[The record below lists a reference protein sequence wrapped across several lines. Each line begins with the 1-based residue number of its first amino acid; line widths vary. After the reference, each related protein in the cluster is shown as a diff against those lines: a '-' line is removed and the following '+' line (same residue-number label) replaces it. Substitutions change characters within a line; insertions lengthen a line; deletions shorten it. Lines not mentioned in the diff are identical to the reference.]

1 MKTRSSILL
10 VLLLIINASCI
21 SKAGLQNN
29 ENITPP
35 QETDDGLEQEP
46 EGPQTTTSFG
56 AYKHVFIIG
65 VDGGGAF
72 FKDTATP
79 QCDKIFKEQA
89 TTYRSK
95 TSFPTISAQC
105 WGSILHGVLPEFHGL
120 TNKIIETTSY
130 PENSPY
136 PSIFRVARESMP
148 DVELASFVEWNPINI
163 GIVENGFTITKVT
176 GNDDNNVAERVI
188 DYLSDNTPT
197 LMFVQFS
204 EPDEIG
210 EKYGFGTDLHL
221 ASISSMDILIGKIY
235 DKLKQEDLLEES
247 LFIVTADHGGINKT
261 HGGNSDAEIY
271 VFLGIA
277 GKTVTNGNIIDAE
290 SRDVAAIAAYALG
303 LESPRTWTGHVPTGV
318 FCDVIAGERN
328 EIELPGSEYRKH
340 QTEVTPE
347 LSKMT
352 SLLSGHKLI
361 AYLPFDG
368 NINDA
373 YGKIQT
379 TCSGTIAYSDA
390 YYGEGI
396 ELNNGYVTL
405 KDVKFSTASFSV
417 AFWLNAS
424 PLSSPIADPGLI
436 SNKDWQNGVN
446 KGFILSYRGSNDIK
460 FNVGD
465 GKTNRIDYTRLLPT
479 DYDEGWMHVILTV
492 DRDRSKVRIYYDF
505 TFEGNEAEIS
515 DAFAETAF
523 DSMNLNIGQDGTGI
537 LQYTLP
543 AQMDELII
551 TADILSE
558 ADVAAFETHYK
569 SE

>member
-1 MKTRSSILL
+1 MLT
-10 VLLLIINASCI
+10 
-21 SKAGLQNN
+21 
-29 ENITPP
+29 
-35 QETDDGLEQEP
+35 
-46 EGPQTTTSFG
+46 
-56 AYKHVFIIG
+56 
-65 VDGGGAF
+65 
-72 FKDTATP
+72 
-79 QCDKIFKEQA
+79 
-89 TTYRSK
+89 
-95 TSFPTISAQC
+95 
-105 WGSILHGVLPEFHGL
+105 FHGL
-120 TNKIIETTSY
+120 TNKIIETIPY
-130 PENSPY
+130 PVNSPY
-136 PSIFRVARESMP
+136 PSIFRVAREAMP
-148 DVELASFVEWNPINI
+148 DAELASFVEWNPINI
-163 GIVENGFTITKVT
+163 GIVENGFNITKVT
-176 GNDDNNVAERVI
+176 GSDDKNVAERVI
-188 DYLSDNTPT
+188 DYLTDNTPA

-221 ASISSMDILIGKIY
+221 ASISSMDKLIGKIY
-235 DKLKQEDLLEES
+235 DKLKQEDLLDES

-261 HGGNSDAEIY
+261 HGGNSDAERY

-318 FCDVIAGERN
+318 FCDVIAGDRN

-340 QTEVTPE
+340 KTEVTPE

-379 TCSGTIAYSDA
+379 TCSGKIAYSDA

-417 AFWLNAS
+417 AFWLKAS
-424 PLSSPIADPGLI
+424 PLSLPIADPGLI

-479 DYDEGWMHVILTV
+479 NYDEGWMHVI
-492 DRDRSKVRIYYDF
+492 
-505 TFEGNEAEIS
+505 
-515 DAFAETAF
+515 
-523 DSMNLNIGQDGTGI
+523 
-537 LQYTLP
+537 
-543 AQMDELII
+543 
-551 TADILSE
+551 
-558 ADVAAFETHYK
+558 
-569 SE
+569 